1 MRTFPIDLGSAVM
14 ELNAQAVNE
23 MLAEFFPGAGASC
36 AELGPDFAVASNP
49 ISDLSIRPGGFVSG
63 PTQFAMADAALWYLT
78 FVAIGRIEPMALTS
92 ELSIRFLRPAQGE
105 RIWARAQLNTATR
118 RSVVGSV
125 DIWMDDQQHR
135 PTAVAQGTYVLP
147 RT

>member
-1 MRTFPIDLGSAVM
+1 MTLSA
-14 ELNAQAVNE
+14 AAVNA
-23 MLAEFFPGAGASC
+23 MLTEHFPGASASC

-49 ISDLSIRPGGFVSG
+49 ITDFSIRPGGFVSG
-63 PTQFAMADAALWYLT
+63 LTQFAMADAALWYLT
-78 FVAIGRIEPMALTS
+78 FVAIDRIEPMALTS

-105 RIWARAQLNTATR
+105 RIWARARLNTATR

-125 DIWMDDQQHR
+125 DIWMDDNEDR